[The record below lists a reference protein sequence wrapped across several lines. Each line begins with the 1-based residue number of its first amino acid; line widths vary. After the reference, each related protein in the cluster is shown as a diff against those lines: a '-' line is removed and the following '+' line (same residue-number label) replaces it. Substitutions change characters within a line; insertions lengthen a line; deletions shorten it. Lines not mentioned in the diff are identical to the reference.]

1 MLFSLYKRMHGA
13 QRRRP
18 NYTGIAT
25 GSGSP
30 PGSGCYRCGSPPSS
44 TGSPGLPGTQFDEA
58 WSPMETSP
66 QTFPNL
72 KSSHWIRRAT
82 FEICQGPKLFSAENL
97 FNIAGVLILKG
108 QWSGVLSKRGTS
120 YANHANRAHAI
131 WAQIASSPLQT
142 WGVIFI
148 LNLWQ

>member
-18 NYTGIAT
+18 NYAGIAT

-58 WSPMETSP
+58 CNVVRKHKGIVKNVTE
-66 QTFPNL
+66 FPKASRHSL
-72 KSSHWIRRAT
+72 KRQGGKLKRHGAVTLGR
-82 FEICQGPKLFSAENL
+82 FEGKPAIDLPK
-97 FNIAGVLILKG
+97 
-108 QWSGVLSKRGTS
+108 
-120 YANHANRAHAI
+120 
-131 WAQIASSPLQT
+131 
-142 WGVIFI
+142 
-148 LNLWQ
+148 